1 MLVDALIDF
10 VNNYVI
16 FYWSEKSADITLPGN
31 ISINLYLCMYAGM
44 QC

>member
-16 FYWSEKSADITLPGN
+16 FYQSEKSADDVTLPGN

-44 QC
+44 